1 MLTPFQSQNLSTILV
16 QRECFTGLI
25 SQINLIAQQQPNYTL
40 TIMELYNRIFK
51 LDDDDL
57 NLLKLNVADLV
68 NIAYKFVNYFFEL
81 TKSIN
86 GKFCLF
92 LK

>member
-1 MLTPFQSQNLSTILV
+1 
-16 QRECFTGLI
+16 
-25 SQINLIAQQQPNYTL
+25 
-40 TIMELYNRIFK
+40 MELYNRIFK